1 MTDALTVRVA
11 AARDIPAMA
20 RIRAESSGTAAR
32 WEERITRYLDGSVN
46 PQQALAPRVAY
57 VACDGDTIVGLIAGH
72 LTRRF
77 ACDGELEWIDVAPS
91 ARGSGLAASLLRRL
105 AVWFGEQGATRVCV
119 NVAPDNRPAVR
130 FYTRLGA
137 EPLTEFFRVW
147 PDITALPDRS

>member
-1 MTDALTVRVA
+1 MTDPMTVRVA
-11 AARDIPAMA
+11 TARDIPAMA
-20 RIRAESSGTAAR
+20 RLRAETSGTADR
-32 WEERITRYLDGSVN
+32 WEERITGYLDGSVN

-57 VACDGDTIVGLIAGH
+57 VACAGDDVVGLIAGH

-91 ARGSGLAASLLRRL
+91 ARGTGVAATLLRRL
-105 AVWFGEQGATRVCV
+105 AVWFGEQGARRVCV
-119 NVAPDNRPAVR
+119 NVAPDNLPAVR

-147 PDITALPDRS
+147 PDITALPDGS